1 MYSINEINDTMQ
13 LNDIIYILTTSNN
26 FFFLSKLYR
35 KHRKVCDCINILFYS
50 FLSLFNPVRLSR
62 LLYRTYEHHPHFDL
76 IQVVQK
82 KKKFLLNQ
90 CDIVVRF
97 CSLLQLVVRLQF
109 SKNCLQRFKISF
121 WYWIVFEFST
131 FQVKVFDCFH
141 V

>member
-50 FLSLFNPVRLSR
+50 FLSLFHPVRLSR

-90 CDIVVRF
+90 YGFVHYYNSLSDFSLAKTVYRGLKFRSDIELYLNFRH
-97 CSLLQLVVRLQF
+97 
-109 SKNCLQRFKISF
+109 FK
-121 WYWIVFEFST
+121 
-131 FQVKVFDCFH
+131 
-141 V
+141 